1 MLAKPAPLVGVGKLG
16 ALIHT
21 RWVLC
26 VTWPSGAAKR
36 KNFLLANNT
45 HRIHQWSGVM
55 PSVEELL
62 RQFAEEDEKRTGPV
76 GTADAD
82 DDIKADLDAS
92 LLARHQARQDSSIKE
107 ARVRRFASSI
117 GMQTTSPRVLMNEC
131 LRIIHKQQEHAV
143 TQGRVY
149 NEGNLPIIPSTWAR
163 LQ

>member
-1 MLAKPAPLVGVGKLG
+1 
-16 ALIHT
+16 
-21 RWVLC
+21 
-26 VTWPSGAAKR
+26 
-36 KNFLLANNT
+36 
-45 HRIHQWSGVM
+45 M

-149 NEGNLPIIPSTWAR
+149 NDGTLPIIPSTWPTLSTLTRSRAFSR
-163 LQ
+163 AIHAAGTKGV